1 MWGLMAGFAA
11 VAIVVCY
18 FERKEIK
25 RRERVEELM
34 RRVR

>member
-1 MWGLMAGFAA
+1 MWGLMFGFAA
-11 VAIVVCY
+11 VCAVTFY

>member
-11 VAIVVCY
+11 VALVAFY
-18 FERKEIK
+18 FERKEIR

>member
-1 MWGLMAGFAA
+1 MWGLMAGFAV
-11 VAIVVCY
+11 VAFVAFY